1 MDWQNKFAPLSLST
15 TDARPEL
22 ALAHLSSWGAI
33 TMVGDD
39 KKSYLSGQVTCDVV
53 SLAEDSSTLGAHCDA
68 KGKVWSVFRLFH
80 HNDGYAMFQ
89 PKSAIAVE
97 LAEIKKYAV
106 FSKVDICESDDVA
119 LGLIGTC
126 ATQVV
131 DQLSESQGD
140 VRAISGGTA
149 VKIDDSRWLLL
160 LNPQAAE
167 TLVAE
172 TNAQLIDESLWTR
185 CDIENGL
192 PVLP

>member
-106 FSKVDICESDDVA
+106 FSKVDICESAPMQRLVQ
-119 LGLIGTC
+119 T
-126 ATQVV
+126 
-131 DQLSESQGD
+131 LSSSKYQ
-140 VRAISGGTA
+140 
-149 VKIDDSRWLLL
+149 
-160 LNPQAAE
+160 
-167 TLVAE
+167 
-172 TNAQLIDESLWTR
+172 
-185 CDIENGL
+185 
-192 PVLP
+192 

>member
-15 TDARPEL
+15 TDALPEL
-22 ALAHLSSWGAI
+22 ALAHLTSWGAI

-106 FSKVDICESDDVA
+106 FSKVDINESDDVA
-119 LGLIGTC
+119 LGLIGSS

-131 DQLSESQGD
+131 EQLSESQGD
-140 VRAISGGTA
+140 VRAINGGTA
-149 VKIDDSRWLLL
+149 VKIDDSR
-160 LNPQAAE
+160 
-167 TLVAE
+167 
-172 TNAQLIDESLWTR
+172 
-185 CDIENGL
+185 
-192 PVLP
+192 